1 LIEAQNAAKSLGAAL
16 DGAFDVNTGTLDLS
30 SFNQSLQKSGMSLK
44 DYSAKLTMLGQE
56 GD

>member
-16 DGAFDVNTGTLDLS
+16 DGAFDVNTGMLDLS